1 MKHAKTHFEQNIIRV
16 KNLGLIYQSINAQS
30 RQIYD
35 LSDILRSQY
44 VMLVSA
50 LDLFVHEIV
59 RLGMIE
65 IYNHKRR
72 TTKRFKDFILSL
84 PDNILFEKAIMEEK
98 NHLWLHYQIRQR
110 NGFKSFQESDK
121 IKEALYLILEED
133 IWVEVRQD
141 LGSEITTELNL
152 IIKRRNQISHEADIE
167 PINQELREVREED
180 IVYSIVLI
188 ESIVNKIFKICN
200 RTHS

>member
-1 MKHAKTHFEQNIIRV
+1 MQSAKIHFEQNIIRV
-16 KNLGLIYQSINAQS
+16 RNLDLIYQSINTQS
-30 RQIYD
+30 TQIFD

-50 LDLFVHEIV
+50 LDHFIHEIV

-65 IYNHKRR
+65 IYNNQRR
-72 TTKRFKDFILSL
+72 PTKTFKDFIFSL
-84 PDNILFEKAIMEEK
+84 PDNILFTKAIMEEK
-98 NHLWLHYQIRQR
+98 NDLWLHYQIRHK

-133 IWVEVRQD
+133 IWIEVRQD
-141 LGSEITTELNL
+141 LGNEITKELNL

-167 PINQELREVREED
+167 PINQELREIREED
-180 IVYSIVLI
+180 ITYSIALI
-188 ESIVNKIFKICN
+188 ESIVNKIFQICN
-200 RTHS
+200 RTNS